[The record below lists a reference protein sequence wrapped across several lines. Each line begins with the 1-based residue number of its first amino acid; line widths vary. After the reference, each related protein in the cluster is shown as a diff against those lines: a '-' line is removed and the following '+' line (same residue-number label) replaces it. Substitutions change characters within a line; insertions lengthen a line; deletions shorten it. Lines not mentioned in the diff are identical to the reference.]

1 MSSKPTPAYDPRH
14 LAETEVR
21 ALYRQ
26 IINSW
31 NRRSANA
38 IGELFADGGAVIQC
52 DGLELRGRDEIVSGH
67 KQLFEDH
74 HTGAFVGKVRSVTFL
89 DSEAAVLRATA
100 GMVMPGQNDF
110 DSRLNAIQTLVAAR
124 HDGRWRV
131 VLFQNTPAQFKD
143 RPEEAAALADE
154 LRRQL

>member
-1 MSSKPTPAYDPRH
+1 MSSKPMPAYDPQR

-31 NRRSANA
+31 NRRSSNA
-38 IGELFADGGAVIQC
+38 IGELFADDGAMIQC
-52 DGLELRGRDEIVSGH
+52 DGLELKGRDEIVSGH
-67 KQLFEDH
+67 KKIFEEH

-89 DSEAAVLRATA
+89 DTEAAVLKAAA
-100 GMVMPGQNDF
+100 GMVMPGQSDF
-110 DSRLNAIQTLVAAR
+110 DSRMNAIQTLVAAR
-124 HDGRWRV
+124 HDGRWQV

>member
-1 MSSKPTPAYDPRH
+1 MSSKPTPAYDPQH

-89 DSEAAVLRATA
+89 DSDAAVLRAAA